1 MVDDKRFDLISRR
14 FLMVLR
20 APCLRF
26 VDKLTI
32 GIINDLHTYRSVFII
47 FILGFLNLLL
57 TSIWPFWSNSLLSTT
72 FQLTPNY
79 GNSFSHNN
87 FGQSLPEWLPV
98 SLTMTCIKV
107 TSH

>member
-1 MVDDKRFDLISRR
+1 MITSCNHLLIILLIIMVDDKRFDLISRR

-57 TSIWPFWSNSLLSTT
+57 TSI
-72 FQLTPNY
+72 
-79 GNSFSHNN
+79 
-87 FGQSLPEWLPV
+87 
-98 SLTMTCIKV
+98 
-107 TSH
+107 